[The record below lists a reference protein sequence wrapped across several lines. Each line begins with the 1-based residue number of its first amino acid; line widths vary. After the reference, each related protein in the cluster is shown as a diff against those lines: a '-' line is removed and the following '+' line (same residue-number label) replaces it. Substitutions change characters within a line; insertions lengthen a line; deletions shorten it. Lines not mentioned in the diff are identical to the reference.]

1 MIDALES
8 LGGEARISEIRSCID
23 SHPDTVRKLLRKLV
37 LDGSVRRVK
46 HGVYQL
52 VSNLPRP

>member
-8 LGGEARISEIRSCID
+8 LGGEAGISEIRSCID
-23 SHPDTVRKLLRKLV
+23 LHPDTVRKLLRKLV

-46 HGVYQL
+46 HGVYAL
-52 VSNLPRP
+52 V